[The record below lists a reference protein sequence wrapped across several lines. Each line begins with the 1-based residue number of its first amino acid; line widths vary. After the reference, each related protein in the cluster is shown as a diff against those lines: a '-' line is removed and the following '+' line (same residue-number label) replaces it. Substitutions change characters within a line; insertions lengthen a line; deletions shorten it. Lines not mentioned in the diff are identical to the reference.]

1 MHSFILI
8 GEERSF
14 LKSFLEEVLE
24 GSCRI
29 VCCNHLADL
38 FPGVLTE
45 EPVAALIDGRS
56 VPDSELGVI
65 GVLKNTFPHIR
76 VLFCFPENARDLAAK
91 TIASGADA
99 YIMEPYYPEELRRFI
114 RNARDD
120 AEREMGHTLEMR
132 MKALARFIE
141 GLAPEINNRLTPI
154 LGTLQILMAKDRAEM
169 DSEEMRESF
178 RVMYEESLR
187 IARTVSELENF
198 AKPRRP
204 KKNTVSLASTV
215 KKAIQTAEE
224 ESGNAVPIENRY
236 EATLTKVLIDGKQI
250 TTALAAVILFLKE
263 NADEDKG
270 KVILVTETPSEST
283 IRFTVEGQETVKL
296 GEEVVNAF
304 IPLYLRNIV
313 RFGLEIGLASAYGL
327 VQSHNGTIGIETLAQ
342 GTRFVLTIPLEKIEP

>member
-24 GSCRI
+24 GKCRI
-29 VCCNHLADL
+29 VCRNAMADL

-45 EPVAALIDGRS
+45 EPVAVLIDGR
-56 VPDSELGVI
+56 VMTDNDLGVI

-76 VLFCFPENARDLAAK
+76 VLLAFPSGSRDLAAR

-99 YIMEPYYPEELRRFI
+99 YIMEPYYPEELKRFI
-114 RNARDD
+114 RNARED
-120 AEREMGHTLEMR
+120 AEREMGHSLEMR

-169 DSEEMRESF
+169 DSEEMRASF
-178 RVMYEESLR
+178 RVMYDESLR
-187 IARTVSELENF
+187 IARTVAELENF
-198 AKPRRP
+198 AKPRRA
-204 KKNTVSLASTV
+204 KRNSVSLANTV
-215 KKAIQTAEE
+215 KKAIQEAEE

-236 EATLTKVLIDGKQI
+236 EATLAKVLIDGKQI

-263 NADEDKG
+263 NADEEQG
-270 KVILVTETPSEST
+270 RVILATENPTESM
-283 IRFTVEGQETVKL
+283 IQFTVEGIETVKL

-327 VQSHNGTIGIETLAQ
+327 VQSHNGTIAAETTPK
-342 GTRFVLTIPLEKIEP
+342 GTRFVISIPLEKVEL